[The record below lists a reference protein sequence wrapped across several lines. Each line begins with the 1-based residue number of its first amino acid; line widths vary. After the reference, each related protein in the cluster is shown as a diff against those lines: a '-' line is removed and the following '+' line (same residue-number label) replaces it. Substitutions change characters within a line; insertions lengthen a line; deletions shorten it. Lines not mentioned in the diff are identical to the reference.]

1 MTIRCMLIPLAG
13 SEDMRPVMEL
23 GLTFGR
29 DLGAHVDV
37 LHIQSDPKDT
47 IPLLGEGMSVSM
59 IEDMIQIAETE
70 GGERA
75 SEAYKVFD
83 QLISELS
90 LNVSDDP
97 SSSGA
102 SASWSQ
108 EIGRNDEITA
118 RRGRLSDLIVVTRPT
133 KSSDVLAT
141 LTLNA
146 ALFDSGCPVLVAPPG
161 NGDATPKPLTTGGHV
176 AISWNG
182 SAEAARSVGSAM
194 ELIAKADK
202 VTVLMAASD
211 KTSAA
216 CAPELATYLEWHGIV
231 PDTRTFTPDGGQY
244 IGAALLAECVQA
256 DVNLLVM
263 GAYTHSRVRQLI
275 LGGMTRHVLE
285 NASLPLFMTH

>member
-1 MTIRCMLIPLAG
+1 MTIRTMLIPLAG

-23 GLTFGR
+23 GLTLGR
-29 DLGAHVDV
+29 DVGAHVDV

-75 SEAYKVFD
+75 SQGRQVFD
-83 QLISELS
+83 QLVSGLS
-90 LNVSDDP
+90 LSISDDP
-97 SSSGA
+97 ASSGA

-108 EIGRNDEITA
+108 EVGRNDEITA
-118 RRGRLSDLIVVTRPT
+118 RRGRLSDLIVVARPT
-133 KSSDVLAT
+133 ASSDVLAT

-146 ALFDSGCPVLVAPPG
+146 ALFDSGRSVLVTPPA
-161 NGDATPKPLTTGGHV
+161 DESTPTHSLSPGGHV

-182 SAEAARSVGSAM
+182 SAQSARAVGSAM
-194 ELIAKADK
+194 GLIAKADK
-202 VTVLMAASD
+202 VTVLTAASD
-211 KTSAA
+211 QTSAA
-216 CAPELATYLEWHGIV
+216 RAPELATYLEWHGIV
-231 PDTRTFTPDGGQY
+231 PDTRTFTSESGRA
-244 IGAALLAECVQA
+244 IGEALLAECGAA

-275 LGGMTRHVLE
+275 LGGVTRHVLE
-285 NASLPLFMTH
+285 HAALPLFMAH